1 MSHKEIITAA
11 IKAFSFEHE
20 FLCTVTKKPCKHLE
34 QMKEAFEYE
43 GLEDELREVKIL
55 NKYLARVNEK
65 RKNRAIEQLDQT
77 RHEWLQ
83 VQSLPHG
90 SFASWVDSVF
100 AVGIKAFREL
110 E

>member
-1 MSHKEIITAA
+1 MKLKPLMEEAVE
-11 IKAFSFEHE
+11 AFSFQHE
-20 FLCTVTKKPCKHLE
+20 FLCTVTKKPCNHIELI
-34 QMKEAFEYE
+34 KEAFEHE
-43 GLEDELREVKIL
+43 GLEEQFHELQLL
-55 NKYLARVNEK
+55 NKHLAQVNDL
-65 RKNRAIEQLDQT
+65 RKTRAIEQLDRT

-100 AVGIKAFREL
+100 AVGIKAFKEL